1 MKFFGALL
9 LGASVLF
16 SCSKGME
23 PQSARS
29 SIPLSTHSIA
39 AFTIIKNTKYLVVFE
54 SGLGDSHAV
63 WSGSSI
69 PSTISAKEDVL
80 MYDRAGYGKS
90 GKGQAPRNIATLS
103 SELDSVITKVA
114 GERKVILVGHSLG
127 GMIIRD
133 YAVKHPAKVAGLLFV
148 DPSHEMFNRPSQRQ
162 EDLIAFLVGMKSAG
176 SRMEAKELIEDAN
189 YMATVGPLP
198 NVPVVVLTSMKHDEP
213 NTKADEGFN
222 KTREDWYNAHESL
235 KNGVTDFTHIAT
247 TNAGHYIFKEE
258 PNLVL
263 DELNKL
269 IAKLP

>member
-16 SCSKGME
+16 SCSKRIGPE
-23 PQSARS
+23 IAYSA
-29 SIPLSTHSIA
+29 IKLSTHQVA
-39 AFTIIKNTKYLVVFE
+39 AFTILNNTKYLVVFE
-54 SGLGDSHAV
+54 SGLGDSHTV
-63 WSGSSI
+63 WSRSSI
-69 PSTISAKEDVL
+69 PSAISTKVDVL

-103 SELDSVITKVA
+103 GELDSVIAKVA

-133 YAVKHPAKVAGLLFV
+133 YAVKHPAKVAGLLFI
-148 DPSHEMFNRPSQRQ
+148 DPSHELFNRPNQRQ
-162 EDLIAFLVGMKSAG
+162 EDLIAFLVGIKSAG

-189 YMATVGPLP
+189 YMATVGQLP
-198 NVPVVVLTSMKHDEP
+198 NVPVVVLTSMKHDEA

-235 KNGVTDFTHIAT
+235 KNGVSDFTHIAT
-247 TNAGHYIFKEE
+247 TKSGHYIFKEE
-258 PNLVL
+258 PDLVL
-263 DELNKL
+263 DNLNKL
-269 IAKLP
+269 LAKLP